1 MRYSCSSLSV
11 LLLLL
16 ASHAALGAIDT
27 PTPTMTIEGRLQF
40 PDKSPFNT
48 TTRISVNHGAYM
60 TYSRRD
66 GNFTVH
72 DVPPGIYLIDVH
84 SPNYHFSQVKC
95 QYKPEAIDEGKPV
108 FSCLEYLYPGSPKQ
122 VVDKLLVITAVA
134 TYEYFEV
141 KRGFSIM
148 SILKNPMLLMMAFTV
163 GMLYIMPKMMENLEP
178 EERERMHKQMAL
190 QQDPSKMLGELF
202 GGFSGEAEAKSP
214 SKKIKK

>member
-1 MRYSCSSLSV
+1 MMSYSRSSLSV

-16 ASHAALGAIDT
+16 ASNAALGAIDA
-27 PTPTMTIEGRLQF
+27 PTMTIEGRLQF

-134 TYEYFEV
+134 TYDYFEV
-141 KRGFSIM
+141 KRGFSIL
-148 SILKNPMLLMMAFTV
+148 SILKNPMVLMMAFTV
-163 GMLYIMPKMMENLEP
+163 GMMYMLPMMMNNLEP
-178 EERERMHKQMAL
+178 EERERMQKQMEL
-190 QQDPSKMLGELF
+190 QQNPTKMLGELF

-214 SKKIKK
+214 SKRIKK